1 MADDVD
7 LDRALDELFAT
18 PPEDFVAARNGLARE
33 LKAAGQKDD
42 AAEVTALRKPNRLVW
57 ALDQLALTDDPA
69 LAPLL
74 DAAEAV
80 REGGG
85 DDLRAAIADLREAVN
100 AAASAAAGRLDTRP
114 TDRADLAAALLA
126 VVADEDATD
135 ELTRGRLLE
144 VPVPDAFGLGL
155 VAPVPRAT
163 PKKAPAK
170 AKAKAKAAPSDR
182 PPDQLAIR
190 RATKRQ
196 KEAVKEVDAAN
207 RALARAEKAADADD
221 EALEDA
227 DEERARATSAVSEA
241 EAALAQAKADLE
253 RAEDAAAQAVD
264 ARDRAATLLADAHE
278 RAEAAAAE
286 LDEATNE
293 LDQLEP

>member
-18 PPEDFVAARNGLARE
+18 PPEDFVAARNGLAKA

-57 ALDQLALTDDPA
+57 AVDQLALTDDPA

-74 DAAEAV
+74 EAAEAV

-85 DDLRAAIADLREAVN
+85 DDLRAAIGDLREAVN
-100 AAASAAAGRLDTRP
+100 AAASAAAGRLETRP

-135 ELTRGRLLE
+135 DLTRGRLLE
-144 VPVPDAFGLGL
+144 VPAPDAFGLGL
-155 VAPVPRAT
+155 AAPAPRAA

-170 AKAKAKAAPSDR
+170 TQKAAAPSDR

-196 KEAVKEVDAAN
+196 KEAAKEADAAD
-207 RALARAEKAADADD
+207 RALARAEKAVAADA
-221 EALEDA
+221 EALAEADA
-227 DEERARATSAVSEA
+227 ETARATAAVREA
-241 EAALAQAKADLE
+241 EAALTQAKADLE
-253 RAEDAAAQAVD
+253 GAEEAGAKAAD
-264 ARDRAATLLADAHE
+264 ARDRAAALLADAQE
-278 RAEAAAAE
+278 RADAAAVE
-286 LDEATNE
+286 LDEATDA
-293 LDQLEP
+293 LDELEP

>member
-18 PPEDFVAARNGLARE
+18 PPEDFVAARNGLAKA

-42 AAEVTALRKPNRLVW
+42 AAEVTALRKPTRLVW
-57 ALDQLALTDDPA
+57 AVDQLALTDDPT

-74 DAAEAV
+74 EAAEAV

-85 DDLRAAIADLREAVN
+85 DDLREAIGDLREAVN
-100 AAASAAAGRLDTRP
+100 AAASAAAGRLETRP

-135 ELTRGRLLE
+135 DLTRGRLLE
-144 VPVPDAFGLGL
+144 VPAPDAFGLGL
-155 VAPVPRAT
+155 AAPVPRAT
-163 PKKAPAK
+163 PRKAP
-170 AKAKAKAAPSDR
+170 AKAKAAPSDR

-196 KEAVKEVDAAN
+196 KEAAKEADAAN
-207 RALARAEKAADADD
+207 RALARAEKAADAED

-227 DEERARATSAVSEA
+227 DEESARATSAVREA
-241 EAALAQAKADLE
+241 EAELAQAQADLE
-253 RAEDAAAQAVD
+253 RAEDATAQAVD
-264 ARDRAATLLADAHE
+264 ARDRAATLLAEAHE

-286 LDEATNE
+286 LDEAGDE
-293 LDQLEP
+293 LEALEP

>member
-1 MADDVD
+1 MAESTD
-7 LDRALDELFAT
+7 LEAALDELFAT
-18 PPEDFVAARNGLARE
+18 PPEDFVAARNGLAKA

-57 ALDQLALTDDPA
+57 AVDQLALTDDPA

-74 DAAEAV
+74 DAADAV

-144 VPVPDAFGLGL
+144 VPAPDAFGLGL
-155 VAPVPRAT
+155 AAPAPRAA
-163 PKKAPAK
+163 PKKAP

-196 KEAVKEVDAAN
+196 KEAAKEADAAS
-207 RALARAEKAADADD
+207 RALARAEKAADAEDD
-221 EALEDA
+221 ALEEA
-227 DEERARATSAVSEA
+227 DEETARATSAVSEA
-241 EAALAQAKADLE
+241 ETALAQAKADLD
-253 RAEDAAAQAVD
+253 RAEEAAAQAVD
-264 ARDRAATLLADAHE
+264 TRDRAAALLAEAHE

-286 LDEATNE
+286 LDEATAE
-293 LDQLEP
+293 LEELEA

>member
-1 MADDVD
+1 MADSTD
-7 LDRALDELFAT
+7 LEGALDELFAT
-18 PPEDFVAARNGLARE
+18 PPEDFVAARNGLVKA

-57 ALDQLALTDDPA
+57 AVDQLALTDDPA

-74 DAAEAV
+74 DAADAV
-80 REGGG
+80 REGGA

-100 AAASAAAGRLDTRP
+100 AAASAAAGRLETRP

-135 ELTRGRLLE
+135 ELARGRLLE

-155 VAPVPRAT
+155 AAPTPRAA
-163 PKKAPAK
+163 PKKAPP
-170 AKAKAKAAPSDR
+170 KAKAKAAPSDR

-196 KEAVKEVDAAN
+196 KEAAKEADAAS
-207 RALARAEKAADADD
+207 RALARAEKAADAED
-221 EALEDA
+221 EALEEA
-227 DEERARATSAVSEA
+227 EEETARATTAVSEA

-253 RAEDAAAQAVD
+253 RAEDAAAQVVD
-264 ARDRAATLLADAHE
+264 TRDRAAALLAEAHE
-278 RAEAAAAE
+278 RAEAADAE
-286 LDEATNE
+286 LDEATAE
-293 LDQLEP
+293 LEELET

>member
-18 PPEDFVAARNGLARE
+18 PPEDFVAARNGLAKA

-42 AAEVTALRKPNRLVW
+42 AAEVTALRKPTRLVW
-57 ALDQLALTDDPA
+57 AVDQLALTDDPT

-74 DAAEAV
+74 EAAEAV

-85 DDLRAAIADLREAVN
+85 DDLREAIGDLREAVN
-100 AAASAAAGRLDTRP
+100 AAASAAAGRLETRP

-135 ELTRGRLLE
+135 DLTRGRLLE
-144 VPVPDAFGLGL
+144 VPAPDAFGLGL
-155 VAPVPRAT
+155 AAPVPRAT
-163 PKKAPAK
+163 PRKAP
-170 AKAKAKAAPSDR
+170 AKAKAAPSDR

-196 KEAVKEVDAAN
+196 KEAAKEADAAN
-207 RALARAEKAADADD
+207 RALARAEKAADAED

-227 DEERARATSAVSEA
+227 DEESARATSAVREA
-241 EAALAQAKADLE
+241 EAELAQAQADLE
-253 RAEDAAAQAVD
+253 RAEDATAQAVD
-264 ARDRAATLLADAHE
+264 ARDRAATLLAEAHE

-286 LDEATNE
+286 LDEASNE
-293 LDQLEP
+293 LEALEP

>member
-7 LDRALDELFAT
+7 LDRALDELFTT
-18 PPEDFVAARNGLARE
+18 PPEDFVAARNGLAKA

-42 AAEVTALRKPNRLVW
+42 AAEVTALRKPTRLVW
-57 ALDQLALTDDPA
+57 AVDQLALTDDPT

-74 DAAEAV
+74 EAAEAV

-85 DDLRAAIADLREAVN
+85 DDLREAIGDLREAVN
-100 AAASAAAGRLDTRP
+100 AAASAAAGRLETRP

-135 ELTRGRLLE
+135 DLTRGRLLE
-144 VPVPDAFGLGL
+144 VPAPDAFGLGL
-155 VAPVPRAT
+155 AAPAPRAA

-170 AKAKAKAAPSDR
+170 TKKAAASSDR

-196 KEAVKEVDAAN
+196 KEAAKEADAAS
-207 RALARAEKAADADD
+207 RALARAEKTADAEDD
-221 EALEDA
+221 ALEEA
-227 DEERARATSAVSEA
+227 DEETARATTAVSEA
-241 EAALAQAKADLE
+241 ETALAQAKADLD
-253 RAEDAAAQAVD
+253 RAEEAAAQAVD
-264 ARDRAATLLADAHE
+264 TRDRAAALLAEAHE

-286 LDEATNE
+286 LDEATTE
-293 LDQLEP
+293 LEELEA

>member
-1 MADDVD
+1 MAESTD
-7 LDRALDELFAT
+7 LEAALDELFAT

-135 ELTRGRLLE
+135 DLTRGRLLE

-155 VAPVPRAT
+155 VAPTPRAA
-163 PKKAPAK
+163 PKKTT

-196 KEAVKEVDAAN
+196 KEAAKEADAAN
-207 RALARAEKAADADD
+207 RALARAEKAADAED

-227 DEERARATSAVSEA
+227 DEETTRATTAVSEA
-241 EAALAQAKADLE
+241 EAALAQATADLE

-264 ARDRAATLLADAHE
+264 ARDRAAALLAEAHE
-278 RAEAAAAE
+278 RAEAAAAD

-293 LDQLEP
+293 LDALEP